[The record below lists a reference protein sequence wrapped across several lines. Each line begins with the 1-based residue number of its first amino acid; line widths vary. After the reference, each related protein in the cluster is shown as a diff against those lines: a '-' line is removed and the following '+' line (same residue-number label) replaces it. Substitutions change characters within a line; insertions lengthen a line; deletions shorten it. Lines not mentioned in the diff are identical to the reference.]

1 MFSNHNGMKLEI
13 RSKKEVWEVYK
24 YMKIRQHTPKWPIC
38 QEKNH
43 KGNLKIILDEW
54 KYKHDIPNFMEHS

>member
-13 RSKKEVWEVYK
+13 KSKKEVWEVYK

-38 QEKNH
+38 QEK
-43 KGNLKIILDEW
+43 KSQGKFKI
-54 KYKHDIPNFMEHS
+54 NFRWMKIQTQYTKPYGT